1 MKVFPT
7 RKIQVTLIIMKTI
20 LSISIIPMLMGLF
33 ACGGNKYIDMDVVE
47 FGLLLKENEAALI
60 DVRTPDEYAEG
71 HIASA
76 VNIDYYSDSFL
87 EDVKA
92 QYPLDKPLAV
102 YCRSG
107 KRSAGAAKKLANAG
121 YTVYNLK
128 GGYLA
133 WTESGRR
140 TTKYEVE
147 LFQTNGGSLVALCL
161 IKHGSLEIEYD
172 GLSIQVDPV
181 GDYGKKTDYAKE
193 FPKADVILVTHEH
206 PDHLEDS
213 TITVLSKDVADQNA
227 EGDNTLLILNKTSAD
242 KIGRGTVISNGEK
255 MELPHGITLEAV
267 PAYNTTAGREMFH
280 PKGNGNGYVL
290 TIDGLRIYIAGD
302 TEDIPEMA
310 DLKDIDVAFLPVNQ
324 PYTMTPEQ
332 CANAAKMFSPKVLI
346 PYHFG
351 KTDLSG
357 LQEMLPDHK
366 ILFRQ
371 MQ

>member
-1 MKVFPT
+1 MNDMK
-7 RKIQVTLIIMKTI
+7 MI
-20 LSISIIPMLMGLF
+20 LSLSIIPMLMGLF

-76 VNIDYYSDSFL
+76 VNFDVYSETFL

-92 QYPLDKPLAV
+92 AYPVEKPLAV

-107 KRSAGAAKKLANAG
+107 KRSASAAKKLANAG

-133 WTESGRR
+133 WTEAGRR

-147 LFQTNGGSLVALCL
+147 LFQTEGGSLVALCL

-213 TITVLSKDVADQNA
+213 TIKVL

-242 KIGRGTVISNGEK
+242 RIGRGEVIANGQSR
-255 MELPHGITLEAV
+255 ELPHGIMLEAV
-267 PAYNTTAGREMFH
+267 PAYNTTPGREMFH

-302 TEDIPEMA
+302 TEDVPEMA
-310 DLKDIDVAFLPVNQ
+310 DLKDIDIAFLPVNQ

-332 CANAAKMFSPKVLI
+332 CANAAKMFAPKVLI

-357 LQEMLPDHK
+357 LQEMIPDQK

>member
-1 MKVFPT
+1 MK
-7 RKIQVTLIIMKTI
+7 MI
-20 LSISIIPMLMGLF
+20 LSFSFVPMLLSIFSCSGV
-33 ACGGNKYIDMDVVE
+33 KYTDMDVVE

-60 DVRTPDEYAEG
+60 DVRTPEEYAEG

-76 VNIDYYSDSFL
+76 VNFDVYSATFL

-92 QYPLDKPLAV
+92 AYPVEKPLAV

-107 KRSAGAAKKLANAG
+107 KRSAGAAKKLADAG

-133 WTESGRR
+133 WTEAGRR
-140 TTKYEVE
+140 VTKYEVE
-147 LFQTNGGSLVALCL
+147 LFQTDNGSLVAICL

-181 GDYGKKTDYAKE
+181 GDYGKKTDYAAE

-213 TITVLSKDVADQNA
+213 TITVL
-227 EGDNTLLILNKTSAD
+227 EGDSTLLILNKTSAD
-242 KIGRGTVISNGEK
+242 RIGRGTVIGNGEK

-267 PAYNTTAGREMFH
+267 PAYNTTPGREMFH

-302 TEDIPEMA
+302 TEDVPEMA
-310 DLKDIDVAFLPVNQ
+310 NLKDIDVAFLPVNQ

-332 CANAAKMFSPKVLI
+332 CANAARMFAPNVLI
-346 PYHFG
+346 PYHFS

-357 LQEMLPDHK
+357 LQAMIPDQK

>member
-1 MKVFPT
+1 MKAIFT
-7 RKIQVTLIIMKTI
+7 
-20 LSISIIPMLMGLF
+20 ISIFPMLLGLF
-33 ACGGNKYIDMDVVE
+33 SCGGNKFIDMDVVE

-60 DVRTPDEYAEG
+60 DVRTPEEYAEG

-76 VNIDYYSDSFL
+76 VNFDVYSETFL

-92 QYPLDKPLAV
+92 AYPVEKPLAV

-107 KRSAGAAKKLANAG
+107 KRSANAAKKLADAG

-133 WTESGRR
+133 WTEAGRR
-140 TTKYEVE
+140 VTKYEVE
-147 LFQTNGGSLVALCL
+147 LFRTEGGSLVALCL

-181 GDYGKKTDYAKE
+181 GEFGKHTDYAAE

-206 PDHLEDS
+206 PDHLDDAALKTLEGEN
-213 TITVLSKDVADQNA
+213 TV
-227 EGDNTLLILNKTSAD
+227 LILNKTSAD
-242 KIGRGTVISNGEK
+242 RIGRGEVIANGQSR
-255 MELPHGITLEAV
+255 ELPKGITLDAV
-267 PAYNTTAGREMFH
+267 PAYNTTPGREKFH

-302 TEDIPEMA
+302 TEDVPEMA
-310 DLKDIDVAFLPVNQ
+310 DLKDIDIAFLPVNQ

-332 CANAAKMFSPKVLI
+332 CANAAKMFAPKVLI
-346 PYHFG
+346 PYHFS

-357 LQEMLPDHK
+357 LQEMIPDQK

>member
-1 MKVFPT
+1 
-7 RKIQVTLIIMKTI
+7 MKTI
-20 LSISIIPMLMGLF
+20 LSISILPMLMGLF

-76 VNIDYYSDSFL
+76 VNFDVYSKSFL
-87 EDVKA
+87 DDVKA
-92 QYPLDKPLAV
+92 AYPVEKPLAV

-107 KRSAGAAKKLANAG
+107 RRSASAAKKLADAG

-133 WTESGRR
+133 WTEAGRR
-140 TTKYEVE
+140 VTKYEVE
-147 LFQTNGGSLVALCL
+147 LFQTDNGSLVALCL

-181 GDYGKKTDYAKE
+181 GDYGKKTDYATE

-213 TITVLSKDVADQNA
+213 TIKVL

-242 KIGRGTVISNGEK
+242 RIGRGEVIANGQSR
-255 MELPHGITLEAV
+255 ELPHGIMLEAV
-267 PAYNTTAGREMFH
+267 PAYNTTPGREMFH

-302 TEDIPEMA
+302 TEDVPEMA
-310 DLKDIDVAFLPVNQ
+310 DLKDIDIAFLPVNQ

-332 CANAAKMFSPKVLI
+332 CANAAKMFAPKVLI
-346 PYHFG
+346 PYHFS

-357 LQEMLPDHK
+357 LQDMIPDQK

>member
-1 MKVFPT
+1 MNDMK
-7 RKIQVTLIIMKTI
+7 MI
-20 LSISIIPMLMGLF
+20 LSLSIIPMLMGLF

-76 VNIDYYSDSFL
+76 VNFDVYSETFL

-92 QYPLDKPLAV
+92 AYPVEKPLAV

-107 KRSAGAAKKLANAG
+107 KRSASAAKKLADAG

-133 WTESGRR
+133 WTEAGRR

-147 LFQTNGGSLVALCL
+147 LFQTEGGSLVALCL

-193 FPKADVILVTHEH
+193 FPKADVILITHEH

-213 TITVLSKDVADQNA
+213 TIKVL

-242 KIGRGTVISNGEK
+242 RIGRGEVIANGQSR
-255 MELPHGITLEAV
+255 ELPHGIMLEAV
-267 PAYNTTAGREMFH
+267 PAYNTTPGREMFH
-280 PKGNGNGYVL
+280 PKGNGNGYIL

-302 TEDIPEMA
+302 TEDVPEMA
-310 DLKDIDVAFLPVNQ
+310 DLKDIDIAFLPVNQ

-332 CANAAKMFSPKVLI
+332 CANAAKMFAPKVLI

-357 LQEMLPDHK
+357 LQEMIPDQK
-366 ILFRQ
+366 ILFRP

>member
-1 MKVFPT
+1 
-7 RKIQVTLIIMKTI
+7 MKTI
-20 LSISIIPMLMGLF
+20 LSISILPMLMGLF

-76 VNIDYYSDSFL
+76 VNFDVYSKSFL
-87 EDVKA
+87 DDVKA
-92 QYPLDKPLAV
+92 AYPVEKPLAV

-107 KRSAGAAKKLANAG
+107 RRSASAAKKLADAG

-133 WTESGRR
+133 WTEAGRR
-140 TTKYEVE
+140 VTKYEVE
-147 LFQTNGGSLVALCL
+147 LFQTDNGSLVALCL

-181 GDYGKKTDYAKE
+181 GEFGKHTDYAAE

-213 TITVLSKDVADQNA
+213 TIKVL

-242 KIGRGTVISNGEK
+242 RIGRGEVIANGQSR
-255 MELPHGITLEAV
+255 ELPHGIMMEAV
-267 PAYNTTAGREMFH
+267 PAYNTTPGREMFH

-302 TEDIPEMA
+302 TEDVPEMA
-310 DLKDIDVAFLPVNQ
+310 DLKDIDIAFLPVNQ

-332 CANAAKMFSPKVLI
+332 CANAAKMFAPKVLI
-346 PYHFG
+346 PYHFS
-351 KTDLSG
+351 KTNLSG
-357 LQEMLPDHK
+357 LQDMIPDQK

>member
-1 MKVFPT
+1 MK
-7 RKIQVTLIIMKTI
+7 MI
-20 LSISIIPMLMGLF
+20 LSLSIIPMLMGLF

-60 DVRTPDEYAEG
+60 DVRTPDEYAQG

-76 VNIDYYSDSFL
+76 VNFDVYSKTFL

-92 QYPLDKPLAV
+92 AYPVEKPLAV

-107 KRSAGAAKKLANAG
+107 KRSASAAKKLADAG

-133 WTESGRR
+133 WTGAGRR

-147 LFQTNGGSLVALCL
+147 LFQTEGGSLVALCL

-213 TITVLSKDVADQNA
+213 TIKVL

-242 KIGRGTVISNGEK
+242 RIGRGEVIANGQSR
-255 MELPHGITLEAV
+255 ELPHGIMLEAV
-267 PAYNTTAGREMFH
+267 PAYNTTPGREMFH
-280 PKGNGNGYVL
+280 PKGNGNGYIL

-302 TEDIPEMA
+302 TEDVPEMA
-310 DLKDIDVAFLPVNQ
+310 DLKDIDIAFLPVNQ

-332 CANAAKMFSPKVLI
+332 CANAAKMFAPKVLI

-357 LQEMLPDHK
+357 LQEMIPDQK

>member
-1 MKVFPT
+1 MNDMK
-7 RKIQVTLIIMKTI
+7 MI
-20 LSISIIPMLMGLF
+20 LSLSIIPMLMGLF

-60 DVRTPDEYAEG
+60 DVRTPDEYAQG

-76 VNIDYYSDSFL
+76 VNFDVYSKTFL

-92 QYPLDKPLAV
+92 AYPVEKPLAV

-107 KRSAGAAKKLANAG
+107 KRSASAAKKLADAG

-133 WTESGRR
+133 WTGAGRR

-147 LFQTNGGSLVALCL
+147 LFQTEGGSLVALCL

-213 TITVLSKDVADQNA
+213 TIKVL

-242 KIGRGTVISNGEK
+242 RIGRGEVIANGQSR
-255 MELPHGITLEAV
+255 ELPHGIMLEAV
-267 PAYNTTAGREMFH
+267 PAYNTTPGREMFH
-280 PKGNGNGYVL
+280 PKGNGNGYIL

-302 TEDIPEMA
+302 TEDVPEMA
-310 DLKDIDVAFLPVNQ
+310 DLKDIDIAFLPVNQ

-332 CANAAKMFSPKVLI
+332 CANAAKMFAPKVLI

-357 LQEMLPDHK
+357 LQEMIPDQK

>member
-1 MKVFPT
+1 MKAIF
-7 RKIQVTLIIMKTI
+7 TI
-20 LSISIIPMLMGLF
+20 FFPMLLGLF
-33 ACGGNKYIDMDVVE
+33 SCGGNKFIDMDVVE

-60 DVRTPDEYAEG
+60 DVRTPEEYAEG

-76 VNIDYYSDSFL
+76 VNFDVYSETFL

-92 QYPLDKPLAV
+92 AYPVEKPLAV

-107 KRSAGAAKKLANAG
+107 KRSANAAKKLADAG

-133 WTESGRR
+133 WTEAGRR
-140 TTKYEVE
+140 VTKYEVE
-147 LFQTNGGSLVALCL
+147 LFRTEGGSLVALCL

-181 GDYGKKTDYAKE
+181 GEFGKHTDYAAE

-213 TITVLSKDVADQNA
+213 TIKVL

-242 KIGRGTVISNGEK
+242 RIGRGEVIANGQNR
-255 MELPHGITLEAV
+255 ELPHGIMLEAV
-267 PAYNTTAGREMFH
+267 PAYNTTPGREMFH
-280 PKGNGNGYVL
+280 PKGNGNGYIL

-302 TEDIPEMA
+302 TEDVPEMA
-310 DLKDIDVAFLPVNQ
+310 DLKDIDIAFLPVNQ

-332 CANAAKMFSPKVLI
+332 CANAAKMFAPKVLI
-346 PYHFG
+346 PYHFS

-357 LQEMLPDHK
+357 LQEMIPDQK